1 MVYYEIKKIF
11 ARTGGKIAALLL
23 LLTLIGTCWFAV
35 MGVSYVNESGD
46 AEKGVAAAHK
56 LRDRKKEWAGPITEE
71 KLAKALEENAR
82 INASPE
88 AKDEEDPVKQDI
100 VFGRKQGFYDLRR
113 LMVYAFGDFN
123 SYDYYIPDHLKP
135 EEAAQFYPNRI
146 LNLKNWLDTDAE
158 DLFTQKEK
166 SFLIEQYEALETPL
180 LYDYMEGWLQLFLYA
195 PTLLM
200 ITVLLLGFLCA
211 NLFSVEFQTK
221 ADAVFFSSRYG
232 RSKAS
237 AAKLKAGFLLVTA
250 VYWTMVG
257 AYTAVVLGL
266 LGADGA
272 NCPIQASTEG
282 WKSFYQMTNLQE
294 YVLIVLGGYIGTLFM
309 LFAVMFVS
317 AKTRSAAV
325 AVTVP
330 FVLVFLPSFF
340 GGGGS
345 SFWAKLIGLLPDQ
358 LLQMNLTVRLFTLY
372 DIGGRLFGAAQLL
385 PVIYLLL
392 TAVLVP
398 VLYRVYRKSQVR

>member
-1 MVYYEIKKIF
+1 M
-11 ARTGGKIAALLL
+11 
-23 LLTLIGTCWFAV
+23 
-35 MGVSYVNESGD
+35 
-46 AEKGVAAAHK
+46 
-56 LRDRKKEWAGPITEE
+56 
-71 KLAKALEENAR
+71 
-82 INASPE
+82 
-88 AKDEEDPVKQDI
+88 
-100 VFGRKQGFYDLRR
+100 
-113 LMVYAFGDFN
+113 
-123 SYDYYIPDHLKP
+123 
-135 EEAAQFYPNRI
+135 
-146 LNLKNWLDTDAE
+146 
-158 DLFTQKEK
+158 
-166 SFLIEQYEALETPL
+166 IEQYEALETPL

-237 AAKLKAGFLLVTA
+237 AAKLKAGFLLVTS

-330 FVLVFLPSFF
+330 FVLIFLPSFF
-340 GGGGS
+340 GGGGN
-345 SFWAKLIGLLPDQ
+345 SFLAKMIGLLPDQ

-372 DIGGRLFGAAQLL
+372 DIGGRLLGAAQLL